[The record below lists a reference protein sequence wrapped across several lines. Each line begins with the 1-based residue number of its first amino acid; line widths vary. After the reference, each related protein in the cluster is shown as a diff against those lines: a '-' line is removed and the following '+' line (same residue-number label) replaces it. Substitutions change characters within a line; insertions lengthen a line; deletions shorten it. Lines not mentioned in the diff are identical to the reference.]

1 MPPSGAR
8 DKQTLIKRSLQ
19 FLTRIFLLGIMVLP
33 AVAQAVDIDAPKI
46 ALESVPFEIVVS
58 DVVAGADVAVEV
70 GGETRRGVANDD
82 GVATIGDLVAAER
95 GAVDIT
101 ATSDGDSSTVSLRVL
116 PGWISLMPAFLAI
129 AVALLL
135 RNVVPALVLGLW
147 LGATALQ
154 GFSPLGALQG
164 LMDVL
169 AVFIVNALADPD
181 HAAIIV
187 FTMMIGGMV
196 GIITR
201 NGGMASIVRV
211 VVSKAQTAIGGQVSV
226 WLMGLMIFF
235 DDYAN
240 TLVVGNTARSVTDH
254 LKISREKLAYIVDS
268 TAAPVVSIA
277 LVTTWIGYQVS
288 LIDQAMQ
295 EIDGLAGTTA
305 YSMFL
310 HSIPYS
316 FYPILA
322 IGFVLAVAWSG
333 LDMGPMYAAE
343 LRARS
348 WCCGTEIRG
357 SDARA

>member
-1 MPPSGAR
+1 MA
-8 DKQTLIKRSLQ
+8 
-19 FLTRIFLLGIMVLP
+19 LP
-33 AVAQAVDIDAPKI
+33 VGAQAVDIDAPKI
-46 ALESVPFEIVVS
+46 ALESVPFEIVVGE
-58 DVVAGADVAVEV
+58 VVAGADVVVEI
-70 GGETRRGVANDD
+70 GGKTHRGVASDD
-82 GVATIGDLVAAER
+82 GVATIGGLVAAEL

-101 ATSDGDSSTVSLRVL
+101 ATSDGRSSTASLRVL

-211 VVSKAQTAIGGQVSV
+211 VVSKAKTASGGQVSV
-226 WLMGLMIFF
+226 WFMGLMIFF

-295 EIDGLAGTTA
+295 EIDGRQERLHTQCSCIQFLTA
-305 YSMFL
+305 STRSSRSVLSWPSHGVGATWARCMRRNCEHAL
-310 HSIPYS
+310 VLWNRNPGIRCPRLMVIRSIRNR
-316 FYPILA
+316 
-322 IGFVLAVAWSG
+322 
-333 LDMGPMYAAE
+333 MY
-343 LRARS
+343 RCAR
-348 WCCGTEIRG
+348 
-357 SDARA
+357 